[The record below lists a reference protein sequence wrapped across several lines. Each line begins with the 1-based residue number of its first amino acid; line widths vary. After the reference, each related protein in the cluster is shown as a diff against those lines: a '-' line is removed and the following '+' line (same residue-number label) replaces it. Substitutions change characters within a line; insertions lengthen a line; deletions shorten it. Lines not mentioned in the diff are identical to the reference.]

1 MMATRSA
8 CSRLPFEKEE
18 PVRNRGVFAVGLLIL
33 VLCASPSLA
42 AGEPAKSPTQAYLDY
57 HAAVLK
63 ARTLSEVLPYLSA
76 EYRGML
82 GSKPKK
88 DHPVLL
94 ERLKETANVKDL
106 KIGRETIA
114 GDKCT
119 LEGTATSARGNA
131 VHGKVNL
138 VREGGAWKLDEEFW
152 TT

>member
-1 MMATRSA
+1 M
-8 CSRLPFEKEE
+8 
-18 PVRNRGVFAVGLLIL
+18 RNRLVFAVGIGIL
-33 VLCASPSLA
+33 FGCVASSPVT
-42 AGEPAKSPTQAYLDY
+42 GEQAKSPTQAFLDY

-63 ARTLSEVLPYLSA
+63 AQTLSEVLPYLSA

-82 GSKPKK
+82 ESRPKK
-88 DHPVLL
+88 DHPVWL

-106 KIGRETIA
+106 KIGKDTIT

-152 TT
+152 AT